1 MSVLLSVEDVTVA
14 YGKVRAVD
22 HVSLAVPG
30 GAIVALL
37 GPNGAG
43 KSSLLRGIAG
53 LVPRGGRIV
62 FDGEP
67 IHGLPAHAI
76 ARRGVC
82 SIPEGRGVFGALTV
96 AENLRLAAGG
106 GDPHAF
112 AGRVYDAFPAL
123 RARARQAAGTLSGG
137 EQQMLALARAVASP
151 SRLLTIDEPSLGLAP
166 TLVAGVYDLIRRL
179 RDDGRTILLVEQYAA
194 HAVPAADL
202 VAVMAQGR
210 IVFWGEPGELA
221 YAPPLVER
229 YLGQVAAS

>member
-1 MSVLLSVEDVTVA
+1 MSVLLSLDEVTVA

-22 HVSLAVPG
+22 RVSLAVPR
-30 GAIVALL
+30 GAVVALL

-43 KSSLLRGIAG
+43 KSSLLRAIAG
-53 LVPRGGRIV
+53 LVPRSGRIV

-67 IHGLPAHAI
+67 IHALPAHAI

-96 AENLRLAAGG
+96 AENLWLAAGS
-106 GDPHAF
+106 DQPQAF
-112 AGRVYDAFPAL
+112 ADRVYDAFPAL
-123 RARARQAAGTLSGG
+123 RDRARQPAGTLSGG

-151 SRLLTIDEPSLGLAP
+151 ARLLTIDEPSLGLAP
-166 TLVAGVYDLIRRL
+166 TLVASVYDLIRRL
-179 RDDGRTILLVEQYAA
+179 RSDGRTIVLVEQFAV
-194 HAVPAADL
+194 HAVAAADL

-221 YAPPLVER
+221 FAPPLVER
-229 YLGQVAAS
+229 YLGRMAAS